1 MCKQSFKLGK
11 IMIDDCEALTC
22 SRTLGI
28 IDPIYFEKKSICM
41 IFGCGDC
48 FTSLIRR
55 YLAKLKEIIILMGKR
70 FTGKYVA
77 IFALFFEISM
87 PKIQNLLKN

>member
-41 IFGCGDC
+41 ILGCGDC
-48 FTSLIRR
+48 FTSLIWR
-55 YLAKLKEIIILMGKR
+55 YLAKLREIIILMGKR
-70 FTGKYVA
+70 FTGK
-77 IFALFFEISM
+77 
-87 PKIQNLLKN
+87 